1 MTELG
6 KSLILLG
13 LVIVLPGLFL
23 VYQDKLPFVKFL
35 GKLPGDMKFE
45 RENFTFYFPLATSI
59 VVSVLFTL
67 LFALFNRK

>member
-13 LVIVLPGLFL
+13 LVIVLLGLFL

-59 VVSVLFTL
+59 VVSVLLTL